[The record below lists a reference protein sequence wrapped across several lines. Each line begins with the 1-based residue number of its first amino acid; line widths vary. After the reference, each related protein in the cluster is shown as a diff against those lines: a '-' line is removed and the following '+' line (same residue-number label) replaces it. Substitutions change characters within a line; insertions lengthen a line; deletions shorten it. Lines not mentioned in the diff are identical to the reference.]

1 MSIAPEEV
9 IAAALLNGP
18 YKSLAGCDRYSDER
32 LE

>member
-18 YKSLAGCDRYSDER
+18 YDSLAGCGRYSDER